1 MIHTATN
8 AAASVATISQ
18 GVKPLVSSSK
28 TKIDP
33 LIGALKALLVCR
45 FHNSV
50 KQADPLAWLPQ
61 EERHRVRQRQ
71 GSLTPD
77 FIMQSV
83 AFMWSTFSAKPSL
96 GPAKQL
102 HQWITQARSSNHYLS
117 VRW

>member
-8 AAASVATISQ
+8 VVVSVATISQ
-18 GVKPLVSSSK
+18 GVKLLVSSSK

-45 FHNSV
+45 SHNSV

-77 FIMQSV
+77 FIMQSGGIHV
-83 AFMWSTFSAKPSL
+83 EHLFCETKL
-96 GPAKQL
+96 R
-102 HQWITQARSSNHYLS
+102 ARETVTPVDYSGAIE
-117 VRW
+117 